1 MFVQTLPGR
10 KFTLKVESSDTV
22 DMVKSKI
29 RDKEGIP
36 PDQLCLI
43 FGGDQLDDGRTLA
56 WSTFHLRQIADRTD
70 RWRVQLFVKTL
81 TGKTIYLQ
89 VESTETIDMVKT
101 RSRTKEDTPPDQ

>member
-1 MFVQTLPGR
+1 LFVQTLPGR

-56 WSTFHLRQIADRTD
+56 
-70 RWRVQLFVKTL
+70 
-81 TGKTIYLQ
+81 
-89 VESTETIDMVKT
+89 
-101 RSRTKEDTPPDQ
+101 

>member
-1 MFVQTLPGR
+1 M
-10 KFTLKVESSDTV
+10 
-22 DMVKSKI
+22 
-29 RDKEGIP
+29 
-36 PDQLCLI
+36 
-43 FGGDQLDDGRTLA
+43 
-56 WSTFHLRQIADRTD
+56 RQIADRTD